1 MDATSSAVGA
11 TSPAGSRLVEA
22 GSQRE
27 AAAALDM
34 RQITKDFPGGRV
46 LHGVDFAVYPGE
58 VHALVGE
65 NGAGKSTLMKI
76 LAGLYPDYGG
86 EIAVAGD
93 QVTMNSPRRA
103 LDEGIAVIYQEFA
116 LAPDLTVAENIA
128 LGREPSLGVPGS
140 ISHGRVNRRSES
152 EAEALGIDLPMD
164 QPVGSLGVGDQQLT
178 EIVKA
183 VSRNARVLVM
193 DEPTARLSSE
203 ERDRLFAIIRGLA
216 DRGVAIVYISHFLEE
231 IFSIASRVTVLRD
244 GHLVASQPLSELTVQ
259 ELARLMVGEKFRE
272 IELSARRNLEDT
284 QIDREVALSVEQLS
298 VDGSVSPVSF
308 TLHRGEVLGFA
319 GLQGSGRTE
328 MARAIVGASAGRTS
342 GAISIGRFRGLPR
355 DPQRA
360 LSAGILMLPANRK
373 TEGILSTR
381 SVAENI
387 AVAALPRGLA
397 RFGIIRSRARRRRV
411 SDLMKRFAVRP
422 QDPGIEI
429 GSLSGGNQQ
438 KALFARATA
447 AQTGVLILDQ
457 PTAGVDVGATVELY
471 DQVDALTESGVA
483 VILISDDL
491 TELLRLSD
499 RIVLMKEG
507 RAGEPRLAGEYD
519 RASLL
524 AAITGEAPTEAAA

>member
-1 MDATSSAVGA
+1 MTSSAVGA
-11 TSPAGSRLVEA
+11 ESAPGSRLNA
-22 GSQRE
+22 GSQGTP
-27 AAAALDM
+27 APALDM

-46 LHGVDFAVYPGE
+46 LHGVDFSVDAGE

-86 EIAVAGD
+86 TITVAGET
-93 QVTMNSPRRA
+93 VAMNSPRRA
-103 LDEGIAVIYQEFA
+103 LAEGIAVIYQEFA
-116 LAPDLTVAENIA
+116 LAPDLTVGENIA
-128 LGREPSLGVPGS
+128 LGRETSLGFPGTV
-140 ISHGRVNRRSES
+140 SHGRISRRSAV
-152 EAEALGIDLPMD
+152 EAKALGIDLPVD
-164 QPVGSLGVGDQQLT
+164 TPVGNLGVGDQQLT

-203 ERDRLFAIIRGLA
+203 ERDRLFGIIRGLA

-231 IFSIASRVTVLRD
+231 IFSIADRVTVLRD
-244 GHLVASQPLSELTVQ
+244 GNLVTSQPLTNLTVQ

-272 IELSARRNLEDT
+272 IELSTRRNLADDDIEREIALAVSGLEVEGVLEP
-284 QIDREVALSVEQLS
+284 ID
-298 VDGSVSPVSF
+298 F

-319 GLQGSGRTE
+319 GLQGSGRTD
-328 MARAIVGASAGRTS
+328 MARAIVGHGPGRRKGKIQTKT
-342 GAISIGRFRGLPR
+342 FEGLPHS
-355 DPQRA
+355 PQKA
-360 LSAGILMLPANRK
+360 LSAGILMLPASRK

-381 SVAENI
+381 PVAENVT
-387 AVAALPRGLA
+387 VAALSRGLS
-397 RFGIIRSRARRRRV
+397 RFGIIRSGIRRRRV
-411 SDLMKRFAVRP
+411 ADLIARFAVRP
-422 QDPGIEI
+422 RDPRIEI

-438 KALFARATA
+438 KVLFARATA
-447 AQTGVLILDQ
+447 ADTAVLILDQ

-471 DQVDALTESGVA
+471 DQVDALTSAGVA

-499 RIVLMKEG
+499 RIILMRDGKIG
-507 RAGEPRLAGEYD
+507 KPRLAGEYD

-524 AAITGEAPTEAAA
+524 AAITGEEASEVPE

>member
-1 MDATSSAVGA
+1 MD
-11 TSPAGSRLVEA
+11 
-22 GSQRE
+22 
-27 AAAALDM
+27 
-34 RQITKDFPGGRV
+34 QITKDFPGGRV
-46 LHGVDFAVYPGE
+46 LHGVDFAVQPGE

-93 QVTMNSPRRA
+93 LVSMTSPRKA

-116 LAPDLTVAENIA
+116 LAPDLTVGENIA

-140 ISHGRVNRRSES
+140 ISHRKLTRRS
-152 EAEALGIDLPMD
+152 AEDAKSLGIDLPID
-164 QPVGSLGVGDQQLT
+164 TPVGLLGVGDQQLT

-183 VSRNARVLVM
+183 VSRKARVLVM

-203 ERDRLFAIIRGLA
+203 ERDRLFSIIRGLA

-231 IFSIASRVTVLRD
+231 IFSVATRVTVLRD
-244 GHLVASQPLSELTVQ
+244 GHLVASQPLADLTVH
-259 ELARLMVGEKFRE
+259 ELARLMVGDKFRE
-272 IELSARRNLEDT
+272 IEISARQNLESTD
-284 QIDREVALSVEQLS
+284 IDREVALV
-298 VDGSVSPVSF
+298 VDGLTVDGVFDPVDF

-319 GLQGSGRTE
+319 GLQGSGRTDL
-328 MARAIVGASAGRTS
+328 ARAIVGESESRRRGRIETKT
-342 GAISIGRFRGLPR
+342 FRGLPNS
-355 DPQRA
+355 PKKA

-381 SVAENI
+381 PIAENV
-387 AVAALPRGLA
+387 AVAALSRGLS
-397 RFGIIRSRARRRRV
+397 RFGFVRTRLRRQRV
-411 SDLMKRFAVRP
+411 ADLMDRFAVRP
-422 QDPGIEI
+422 RDPRVEI
-429 GSLSGGNQQ
+429 SALSGGNQQ

-447 AQTGVLILDQ
+447 ADAAVLILDQ

-471 DQVDALTESGVA
+471 DQVDALTKSGVS

-524 AAITGEAPTEAAA
+524 AAITGDAPSEEIE